1 MPRYEREVPGAKIT
15 RRGFEKVVLAG
26 AAFLVTRN
34 ARTAHSQEPEP
45 YPMPETL
52 DNVDPSL
59 LTNNATVEAASA
71 RPNLPFVLYD
81 IAIARD
87 EPIRVPVAEVSRDG
101 NPPPPQPKLEKYNA
115 PGLFR
120 EADRSKPLIYLTIDD
135 CWTPREVEQALDIA
149 KSQKIRLTFFP
160 VGRIIGNAPDLW
172 ARAVNEGHE
181 IENHTRDHFTLT
193 NLSDEQITYQI
204 NAHREA
210 VANAIQR
217 EYKQNFL
224 RPPGGGVDSRVVSVV
239 NAAGLKVALWS
250 SDSNGWRVS
259 PRTDADAEAYILD
272 NVFRNFFPGVI
283 VLQHGNPN
291 DMYALSTIADKAVQ
305 NGWKC
310 ISMNEGIS

>member
-1 MPRYEREVPGAKIT
+1 MSRHEREISGKGIT
-15 RRGFEKVVLAG
+15 RRGFEKFMLAG
-26 AAFLVTRN
+26 AAYLVTRN
-34 ARTAHSQEPEP
+34 IKTAHSQEPP
-45 YPMPETL
+45 YPIPETL

-59 LTNNATVEAASA
+59 LSDNTTVEAASV
-71 RPNLPFVLYD
+71 RPGLPFTLRGIY
-81 IAIARD
+81 IAHD
-87 EPIRVPVAEVSRDG
+87 EPIHVPIAEVSRDG
-101 NPPPPQPKLEKYNA
+101 NFPPPRPKPERYNA
-115 PGLFR
+115 PNLFR

-181 IENHTRDHFTLT
+181 IENHTKDHFTLT
-193 NLSDEQITYQI
+193 NLSDEQIAYQI

-217 EYKQNFL
+217 EYKQSFL
-224 RPPGGGVDSRVVSVV
+224 RPPGGGVDSRVVSVA

-250 SDSNGWRVS
+250 SDSNGWRVY
-259 PRTDADAEAYILD
+259 PRTDADAESYILD

-291 DMYALSTIADKAVQ
+291 DMYALSAIADRAAQ
-305 NGWKC
+305 NGWQC
-310 ISMNEGIS
+310 IPMSEGIS